1 MGILSKNKGKNHLK
15 FVVQGDSKTPV
26 HNQIDCLSSC
36 TELTEGRS
44 LCIMGPVY
52 VDWLIKLAGDI

>member
-1 MGILSKNKGKNHLK
+1 M
-15 FVVQGDSKTPV
+15 QGDSKTPV